1 MSQELPVSLLPG
13 VVLVVFDALQA
24 LGMDHDLPVVVGC
37 ISYYRPGPNMSPLYF
52 STLNFNVSRNIFYL

>member
-13 VVLVVFDALQA
+13 GVLVVFDALQA

-52 STLNFNVSRNIFYL
+52 STHVP